1 MFQIRFSVSTHRFV
15 VNLKK
20 RKRKR
25 PVFVASPEILN
36 PESKVKVLYVRSMNV
51 LGFSDDLLIVLYV
64 KAGESE
70 HPKCSKSG
78 IIFESENISSGVL
91 YTQPQ
96 AFFNASTEKNVVFTA
111 SYAI

>member
-1 MFQIRFSVSTHRFV
+1 MSESV
-15 VNLKK
+15 
-20 RKRKR
+20 
-25 PVFVASPEILN
+25 
-36 PESKVKVLYVRSMNV
+36 NV

-78 IIFESENISSGVL
+78 IIFESENISSSVL

>member
-1 MFQIRFSVSTHRFV
+1 MS
-15 VNLKK
+15 
-20 RKRKR
+20 
-25 PVFVASPEILN
+25 E
-36 PESKVKVLYVRSMNV
+36 SMNV

-64 KAGESE
+64 KADESE

-78 IIFESENISSGVL
+78 IIFEFENISSSVL
-91 YTQPQ
+91 FTRPQ

>member
-1 MFQIRFSVSTHRFV
+1 MS
-15 VNLKK
+15 
-20 RKRKR
+20 
-25 PVFVASPEILN
+25 E
-36 PESKVKVLYVRSMNV
+36 SMNV

-91 YTQPQ
+91 YTQTQ